1 MPDLAHA
8 RELAGAMIELGAAAG
23 LPTTCMLTRMDEPLG
38 RAVGNALE
46 VAEAVDALQGRGPAD
61 LMALCVDAAAIMTG
75 DRGAVERALRSG
87 AAYETYRRWIA
98 AQGGDP
104 DAPLPPAPTVVA
116 VPAPRDGVVRSCH
129 ALRLGE
135 AAMRLGAGRARKED
149 AVDHAVGIVV
159 AAKAGERVERGG
171 PLATVHARSAGEV
184 DATAVAACFDV
195 GDGPFEPP
203 PVVIEVMG

>member
-1 MPDLAHA
+1 
-8 RELAGAMIELGAAAG
+8 
-23 LPTTCMLTRMDEPLG
+23 
-38 RAVGNALE
+38 
-46 VAEAVDALQGRGPAD
+46 
-61 LMALCVDAAAIMTG
+61 
-75 DRGAVERALRSG
+75 
-87 AAYETYRRWIA
+87 
-98 AQGGDP
+98 
-104 DAPLPPAPTVVA
+104 
-116 VPAPRDGVVRSCH
+116 VRSCH

>member
-1 MPDLAHA
+1 
-8 RELAGAMIELGAAAG
+8 
-23 LPTTCMLTRMDEPLG
+23 
-38 RAVGNALE
+38 VGNALE

-104 DAPLPPAPTVVA
+104 DAPLPQAPVVVS
-116 VPAPRDGVVRSCH
+116 VPAPRAGVVRSCH

-159 AAKAGERVERGG
+159 DAKAGERVERGG
-171 PLATVHARSAGEV
+171 SLATVHARSPADV
-184 DATAVAACFDV
+184 DAAAVLACFDL

-203 PVVIEVMG
+203 PVVIEVRG